1 MYKGNFIVDYMDLKN
16 KRETELRCQ
25 IRINRK
31 NKLLLKRVKIGYLFM
46 ALFLFFVFLMYIIG
60 SITDNKYL
68 LIGFAALSVIMLF
81 AWVIYGL
88 MKVCCPHCNYQRIRY
103 GMGGKCCPSCGKT
116 LIYSTE
122 IEKID
127 IEMQEKGEGVPFE

>member
-1 MYKGNFIVDYMDLKN
+1 MDYLDLKN

-46 ALFLFFVFLMYIIG
+46 ALFLFSVFLMYIIG
-60 SITDNKYL
+60 GITDNKYL
-68 LIGFAALSVIMLF
+68 IIGFAVLSVIMLF
-81 AWVIYGL
+81 AWEIYVL
-88 MKVCCPHCNYQRIRY
+88 IYVNCPHCGYHWIRY
-103 GMGGKCCPSCGKT
+103 GTGDKCCPSCGKT
-116 LIYSTE
+116 LRYSAT

-127 IEMQEKGEGVPFE
+127 MKMQEKGEGVPFEWE

>member
-1 MYKGNFIVDYMDLKN
+1 MDYLDLKN

-31 NKLLLKRVKIGYLFM
+31 NKLLYKRVKICYLIM
-46 ALFLFFVFLMYIIG
+46 AFFFVAAFATVCISANTSNMWLIIG
-60 SITDNKYL
+60 SAVITGIMLLAL
-68 LIGFAALSVIMLF
+68 LICLV
-81 AWVIYGL
+81 
-88 MKVCCPHCNYQRIRY
+88 KVCCPHCSYQRIRY

-116 LIYSTE
+116 LIYSAE